1 MKRTAT
7 ACMLLAMVAC
17 GSSDDGGLFGTPRA
31 ASGGTAS
38 GGTATTG
45 GSAGIAGADGGVA
58 NSGGGAGV
66 TSGGAPSGG
75 APSGGGSAG
84 IGGDVSGGS
93 TGIGGGGTGG
103 NPAAGTISCGGV
115 NNCARPDNFCC
126 VFLSGSFPA
135 PTCQANAAPCFPGS
149 EVYCDGPED
158 CINGTVCCGQV
169 VNSRFGQAYNDLKC
183 VPANECV
190 YSQGRR
196 LICGHEKCPSG
207 LSCKPSTLLPDINVC
222 SPS

>member
-1 MKRTAT
+1 
-7 ACMLLAMVAC
+7 MLLAMVAC

-84 IGGDVSGGS
+84 IGGD
-93 TGIGGGGTGG
+93 GGGTGG